1 MRLTGHN
8 QNIQHIQDNKKSSL
22 QGTELETFRSK
33 CDRFK
38 RGKFMSLDG
47 NNFLSVK
54 NMWEKSESIPSRNYE
69 LNLILKHHEADTP
82 WNIPFKIKEVIE
94 LLIAVKAEKDWSSD
108 EAFKQINFEKD
119 ILPKINDEI
128 ILEKI
133 KKSPVIEKDHLKVK
147 DEFKKRLKYI
157 FSANLDFPIIIN
169 GSHKILDG
177 NHRLI
182 QTAIRD
188 ISTIKAKE
196 YTLPPGNEDIY
207 FSDQEWES
215 LKKQLFNKK

>member
-1 MRLTGHN
+1 
-8 QNIQHIQDNKKSSL
+8 
-22 QGTELETFRSK
+22 
-33 CDRFK
+33 
-38 RGKFMSLDG
+38 
-47 NNFLSVK
+47 
-54 NMWEKSESIPSRNYE
+54 
-69 LNLILKHHEADTP
+69 
-82 WNIPFKIKEVIE
+82 
-94 LLIAVKAEKDWSSD
+94 
-108 EAFKQINFEKD
+108 
-119 ILPKINDEI
+119 KINDEI

-147 DEFKKRLKYI
+147 DEFKKRLKHI